1 MIMRHVVV
9 MVTSSYPRFPGDTV
23 GTFMEPIARGVAAR
37 GHAVHVVAPW
47 HPSIDRPAQDAG
59 VHFHF
64 YRYAPGGFPHAF
76 GYAGALKADVR
87 LRASAVAVAP
97 MAVAAGI
104 RAARHVAR
112 SANATIMHGHWVV
125 PGGFMGL
132 LARGGRLPLVIS
144 LHGSDVYVAER
155 HRLARWAARAAFT
168 RAAWVTACSTDLRDR
183 AIAIGAAAER
193 SEVLPYGVDTARFSP
208 APEGRSA
215 ARERLGHGG
224 PSPIVFT
231 AGRLVRKKG
240 FEYLIEAAAR
250 LAPRWPALRV
260 VIAGG
265 GDLDAELRQRAR
277 NAGLAGTVQFLGA
290 VPQSDM
296 PAWLSAADIVAVP
309 SVRDDEGN
317 VDGLPNVVMEA
328 LASATPLVSTA
339 AGGIGS
345 VVQHGRT
352 GLLVPERDADALA
365 AAIETL
371 LTNEQLREQ
380 IGQAARREACE
391 RYTWDRFAERL
402 EEVFD
407 LAVERAQRTA
417 KAEGR
422 V

>member
-1 MIMRHVVV
+1 MRHVVV

-47 HPSIDRPAQDAG
+47 HPKVDRPAQDAG

-64 YRYAPGGFPHAF
+64 YRYAPSAFPHVF
-76 GYAGALKADVR
+76 GHAGALKADVR
-87 LRASAVAVAP
+87 LRASALAVAP
-97 MAVAAGI
+97 VAVAAGI
-104 RAARHVAR
+104 LTARRVAR
-112 SANATIMHGHWVV
+112 SVKATVMHGHWVV

-155 HRLARWAARAAFT
+155 HRIARWAAHEAFT
-168 RAAWVTACSTDLRDR
+168 RAAWVTACSADLRDR
-183 AIAIGAAAER
+183 AIALGAAAER

-215 ARERLGHGG
+215 ARQKLGHDGG
-224 PSPIVFT
+224 SPLVFT

-260 VIAGG
+260 AIAGD
-265 GDLDAELRQRAR
+265 GDLNAELRQRAR
-277 NAGLAGTVQFLGA
+277 DAGVAGTIQFLGA

-296 PAWLSAADIVAVP
+296 PAWLSAADVVAVP

-328 LASATPLVSTA
+328 LASGTPLVSTT

-345 VVQHGRT
+345 VVQHGRS
-352 GLLVPERDADALA
+352 GLLVPERDVDALA
-365 AAIETL
+365 SAIETL
-371 LTNEQLREQ
+371 LEDEYLRER
-380 IGQAARREACE
+380 IGQAARRDACE
-391 RYTWDRFAERL
+391 QHTWGRFAERL
-402 EEVFD
+402 EAVFD
-407 LAVERAQRTA
+407 VAVERSRKTA
-417 KAEGR
+417 KAEDR

>member
-1 MIMRHVVV
+1 MRHVVV
-9 MVTSSYPRFPGDTV
+9 MVTSSYPRYAGDTV

-47 HPSIDRPAQDAG
+47 HPRVDRPAHDAG

-64 YRYAPGGFPHAF
+64 YRYAPSVFPHVF
-76 GYAGALKADVR
+76 GHAGALKADVR
-87 LRASAVAVAP
+87 LRASALAVAP
-97 MAVAAGI
+97 VAVAAGI
-104 RAARHVAR
+104 LAARRVAR
-112 SANATIMHGHWVV
+112 SANATVMHGHWVV
-125 PGGFMGL
+125 PGGFMAL
-132 LARGGRLPLVIS
+132 LAGGARRPLVIS

-168 RAAWVTACSTDLRDR
+168 RAAWVTACSADLRDR
-183 AIAIGAAAER
+183 AVAIGAAAER

-208 APEGRSA
+208 ALEGRVA
-215 ARERLGHGG
+215 ARQKLGQAAG
-224 PSPIVFT
+224 SPLVFT

-250 LAPRWPALRV
+250 LAPRWPALRLA
-260 VIAGG
+260 IAGG

-277 NAGLAGTVQFLGA
+277 DAGLGGTVQFLGA

-296 PAWLSAADIVAVP
+296 PAWLSAADVVAVP

-328 LASATPLVSTA
+328 LASGTPLVSTT
-339 AGGIGS
+339 AGGIGA

-352 GLLVPERDADALA
+352 GLLVPERDAHALA
-365 AAIETL
+365 AEIETL
-371 LTNEQLREQ
+371 LEDEHLRER

-391 RYTWDRFAERL
+391 RYTWDRVAERL
-402 EEVFD
+402 EAVFD
-407 LAVERAQRTA
+407 LAVGRGQGFGRA
-417 KAEGR
+417 KGR
-422 V
+422 A